1 MEERAKR
8 KARMGRVVSRSGNK
22 SIVIEMQRLMKDP
35 IYGKYVRRRKR
46 LHVHDEKNECQ
57 VGDLVRV
64 SETRPLSKMK
74 RWRFIEVVEKA
85 Q

>member
-8 KARMGRVVSRSGNK
+8 KARVGKVVNRSGNK
-22 SIVIEMQRLMKDP
+22 SIVIEMQRLMKHP
-35 IYGKYVRRRKR
+35 VYGKYVRRRKK

-57 VGDLVRV
+57 IGDLVRV
-64 SETRPLSKMK
+64 VETRPLSKMK
-74 RWRFIEVVEKA
+74 RWRFVEVVEKA

>member
-8 KARMGRVVSRSGNK
+8 KARIGRVVSRSGNK
-22 SIVIEMQRLMKDP
+22 SIVIEMQRLMKHP
-35 IYGKYVRRRKR
+35 VYGKYVRRRKK

-64 SETRPLSKMK
+64 VETRPLSKMK
-74 RWRFIEVVEKA
+74 RWRCVEVVEKA
-85 Q
+85 R

>member
-8 KARMGRVVSRSGNK
+8 KARVGKVVSRSGNK
-22 SIVIEMQRLMKDP
+22 SIVIEMQRLMKHP
-35 IYGKYVRRRKR
+35 VYGKYVRRRKK

-57 VGDLVRV
+57 IGDLVRV
-64 SETRPLSKMK
+64 VETRPLSKMK
-74 RWRFIEVVEKA
+74 RWRFVEVVEKA

>member
-1 MEERAKR
+1 MEERNKR
-8 KARMGRVVSRSGNK
+8 KARVGRVVSRSGEK

-35 IYGKYVRRRKR
+35 IYGKYVRRRKK
-46 LHVHDEKNECQ
+46 LHVHDEKNVCQ

-64 SETRPLSKMK
+64 LETRPLSKMK
-74 RWRFIEVVEKA
+74 RWRFVEVVEKA